1 MTLSLKVI
9 ANLML
14 LHLAKIW
21 KENGRLKKQIDYFNY
36 SWKKKNLNFNSKA
49 KRNRSNIETWIGRIS
64 NEKNLT
70 PAKSYYKS
78 FGQVA

>member
-1 MTLSLKVI
+1 
-9 ANLML
+9 ML
-14 LHLAKIW
+14 LHLAKNMKGKW
-21 KENGRLKKQIDYFNY
+21 SFNEKQIDYFNY

-49 KRNRSNIETWIGRIS
+49 KRNRSNIETWIGIS

-78 FGQVA
+78 FGQVAWKVGFVLGMI